1 MTPFLFIGFDVIPQA
16 AEEINVQYKKIGGI
30 MLLSIGLAVV
40 WYLMV
45 VFAVSYI
52 MPKETILDEINS
64 QNGLVAAKAMEIAF
78 HSPAM
83 ANVLII
89 GAFWF

>member
-1 MTPFLFIGFDVIPQA
+1 MFIGFDVIPQA

-52 MPKETILDEINS
+52 MPRKL
-64 QNGLVAAKAMEIAF
+64 F
-78 HSPAM
+78 
-83 ANVLII
+83 
-89 GAFWF
+89 